1 MSSARGVHNS
11 AMLQRHFKLALCL
24 WLTWAE
30 GPARVAAESPAALH
44 ARPSPPAPPPP
55 EPTPAPTPHKHHPG
69 DEAPNLLPFSAEWWI
84 HVVACS
90 MLALFA
96 AIMSGLTLAFMSV
109 DSINLSVIL
118 SCGTDLER
126 LYADAMKPLLRDR
139 HLLLVTLLLGNAVAA
154 ETLPIVLDRILPARM
169 AILVSVTVLLIFS
182 EIIPQALCS
191 KHKLV
196 VGGLMARFVSFLM
209 SAAPCALLCLFA
221 CVVAVGMEG
230 GRGDCH
236 AMII

>member
-1 MSSARGVHNS
+1 MR
-11 AMLQRHFKLALCL
+11 LRHFKLALCL

-30 GPARVAAESPAALH
+30 GPARVAAEGPAVLHASPAH
-44 ARPSPPAPPPP
+44 PAPPPP

-90 MLALFA
+90 LLALFA

-109 DSINLSVIL
+109 DSMNLSVIL
-118 SCGTDLER
+118 SCGSDLER

-139 HLLLVTLLLGNAVAA
+139 HVVAA
-154 ETLPIVLDRILPARM
+154 ETLPIVLDRILPVRM

-209 SAAPCALLCLFA
+209 SAASCAPLA
-221 CVVAVGMEG
+221 CSHVSW
-230 GRGDCH
+230 R
-236 AMII
+236 

>member
-1 MSSARGVHNS
+1 MRPV
-11 AMLQRHFKLALCL
+11 KIALCL
-24 WLTWAE
+24 WLTWAAGQAHVAAE
-30 GPARVAAESPAALH
+30 GPAALT
-44 ARPSPPAPPPP
+44 ARPPPPAPPPP
-55 EPTPAPTPHKHHPG
+55 EPPPAPHKRRPG
-69 DEAPNLLPFSAEWWI
+69 DEAPNLVPFSAEWWI
-84 HVVACS
+84 HMAVCI

-109 DSINLSVIL
+109 DSMNLSVIL

-126 LYADAMKPLLRDR
+126 LYAEAMKPLLRNR

-154 ETLPIVLDRILPARM
+154 ETLPIVLDRILSARM

-209 SAAPCALLCLFA
+209 
-221 CVVAVGMEG
+221 
-230 GRGDCH
+230 
-236 AMII
+236 

>member
-1 MSSARGVHNS
+1 MAPLRYPV
-11 AMLQRHFKLALCL
+11 KIALCL
-24 WLTWAE
+24 WLTWAAMQAHVAAE
-30 GPARVAAESPAALH
+30 GPAALTARPPPLRAAAE
-44 ARPSPPAPPPP
+44 
-55 EPTPAPTPHKHHPG
+55 PHKHRPG
-69 DEAPNLLPFSAEWWI
+69 DELPNLVPFSGEWWI
-84 HVVACS
+84 NKVVCI

-96 AIMSGLTLAFMSV
+96 AIMSGLMLALMSV
-109 DSINLSVIL
+109 DSMNLSVIL

-126 LYADAMKPLLRDR
+126 LYAEAMKPLLRNR

-154 ETLPIVLDRILPARM
+154 ETLPIVLDRILSARM

-209 SAAPCALLCLFA
+209 
-221 CVVAVGMEG
+221 
-230 GRGDCH
+230 
-236 AMII
+236 